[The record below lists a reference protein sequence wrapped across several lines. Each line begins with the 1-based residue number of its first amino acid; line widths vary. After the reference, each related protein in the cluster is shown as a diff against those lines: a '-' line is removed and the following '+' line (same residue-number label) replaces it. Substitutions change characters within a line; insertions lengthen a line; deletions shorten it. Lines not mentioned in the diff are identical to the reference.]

1 MPPALLGREALSA
14 KPSLG
19 TRWQALP
26 GPWPQPR
33 GRKVLCLLPVPWPAQ
48 LSHSQRVLLVPKL
61 EQRRWVPSAAQELHS
76 SSSQGL
82 GKQKDSWL

>member
-1 MPPALLGREALSA
+1 MPPALLEQRRSA

-19 TRWQALP
+19 TRCQALP

-33 GRKVLCLLPVPWPAQ
+33 GMKVLCLLPVPWSAQ
-48 LSHSQRVLLVPKL
+48 LSHSQLVLLVLKL
-61 EQRRWVPSAAQELHS
+61 EQRRWVPAAAQELHR

-82 GKQKDSWL
+82 GKQKGSWL